1 MININETNV
10 KLKQLRKHQSL
21 SLLIKNTLQDIN
33 LNQNSFKLAEYTKQ
47 RYYESVISQ
56 MKRVQT

>member
-1 MININETNV
+1 MINSNETNA

-33 LNQNSFKLAEYTKQ
+33 LNQNSFKLAEYLKQ
-47 RYYESVISQ
+47 RYYESVIYQ
-56 MKRVQT
+56 MKRAQT